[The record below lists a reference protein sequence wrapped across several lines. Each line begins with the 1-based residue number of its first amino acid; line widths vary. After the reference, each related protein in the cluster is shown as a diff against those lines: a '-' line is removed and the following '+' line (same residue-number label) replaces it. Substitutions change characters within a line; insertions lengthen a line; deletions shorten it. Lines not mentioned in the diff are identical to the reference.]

1 MEHFHENIQGWFNC
15 EHLYRFM
22 VERAQDGARFV
33 EIGVWKGKS
42 AAFMAV
48 EIINSGKK
56 IDLFLVDH
64 FKGSLEHQ
72 DDPQVLNDSL
82 EAQCKANLEPVS
94 HMIKYITMSS
104 VAAAST
110 FPDESLDFVYVDGSH
125 EYQDIKD
132 DIEAWLPKIKKG
144 GVIAGDDYGVG
155 RHPDVQKIIDEL
167 FPFSLKHGLVWIQQ
181 KV

>member
-1 MEHFHENIQGWFNC
+1 MEHFHHNIQGWFNC
-15 EHLYRFM
+15 ENLYRFM
-22 VERAQDGARFV
+22 VARAKDGARFV

-48 EIINSGKK
+48 EIANSGKK

-64 FKGSLEHQ
+64 FKGSVEHQ
-72 DDPQVLNDSL
+72 NDPQVLNDTL
-82 EAQCKANLEPVS
+82 EAQCKANLEPVQT
-94 HMIKYITMSS
+94 MIKYITMSS

-110 FPDESLDFVYVDGSH
+110 FEDESLDFVYVDGSH

-144 GVIAGDDYGVG
+144 GIIAGDDYGVG
-155 RHPDVQKIIDEL
+155 AHPDVRRAVDEL
-167 FPFSLKHGLVWIQQ
+167 LPSATKEGLVWIYE
-181 KV
+181 K